1 MASRDDVPAAVA
13 SRLANDEQKI
23 AFGVSLEFDSG
34 TLNLWSGIGDFTG
47 SDSLSY
53 TGAGELLNIENVE
66 EDNELSSTNMTISI
80 SGLSAN
86 IVTYATTEDYQN
98 RPVTIKMFFFNDS
111 GEEVGNHDGEN
122 KSVILFKGR
131 MDTLTVTD
139 GDSFS
144 VVISA
149 ENKLIDLTRPKN
161 LFYTAETQNFL
172 YSGDKGLEF
181 VSKIREQT
189 VNWGSLTSSG
199 GNGGNIGDD
208 IGTPTPQY

>member
-1 MASRDDVPAAVA
+1 MASREDIPPAVA

-47 SDSLSY
+47 SDSLTY
-53 TGAGELLNIENVE
+53 TGAGELLNIENVD
-66 EDNELSSTNMTISI
+66 EDKELSSTNMTIGI
-80 SGLSAN
+80 SGLSEN

-98 RPVTIKMFFFNDS
+98 RPMTIKMFFFHPDTDD
-111 GEEVGNHDGEN
+111 EIGN
-122 KSVILFKGR
+122 VILFKGR
-131 MDTLTVTD
+131 MDTLTVVD

-189 VNWGSLTSSG
+189 VNWGSLASWG
-199 GNGGNIGDD
+199 GSVGIGDD
-208 IGTPTPQY
+208 GGTTTPEY

>member
-1 MASRDDVPAAVA
+1 MASREDIPAAVA

-47 SDSLSY
+47 SDGLTY
-53 TGAGELLNIENVE
+53 TGVGELLNIENVD
-66 EDNELSSTNMTISI
+66 EDKELSSTNMTIGI
-80 SGLSAN
+80 SGLSEN

-98 RPVTIKMFFFNDS
+98 RPMTIKMFFFHPDTDD
-111 GEEVGNHDGEN
+111 EIGN
-122 KSVILFKGR
+122 VILFKGR
-131 MDTLTVTD
+131 MDTLTVND

-189 VNWGSLTSSG
+189 VNWGSLASWG
-199 GNGGNIGDD
+199 GSVGIGDD
-208 IGTPTPQY
+208 GGTTTPEY

>member
-53 TGAGELLNIENVE
+53 TGAGELLDIQNVE

-98 RPVTIKMFFFNDS
+98 RPVTIKMFFFHPDTDD
-111 GEEVGNHDGEN
+111 EVGN
-122 KSVILFKGR
+122 VILFKGR

-181 VSKIREQT
+181 VAKIREQT
-189 VNWGSLTSSG
+189 VNWGSLASWG
-199 GNGGNIGDD
+199 GSVGIGDD
-208 IGTPTPQY
+208 GGTTTPEY

>member
-1 MASRDDVPAAVA
+1 
-13 SRLANDEQKI
+13 
-23 AFGVSLEFDSG
+23 
-34 TLNLWSGIGDFTG
+34 
-47 SDSLSY
+47 
-53 TGAGELLNIENVE
+53 
-66 EDNELSSTNMTISI
+66 
-80 SGLSAN
+80 
-86 IVTYATTEDYQN
+86 
-98 RPVTIKMFFFNDS
+98 MFFFHPDTDD
-111 GEEVGNHDGEN
+111 EVGN
-122 KSVILFKGR
+122 VILFKGR

>member
-1 MASRDDVPAAVA
+1 MASREDIPAAVA

-47 SDSLSY
+47 SDGLTY
-53 TGAGELLNIENVE
+53 TGAGELLNIENVD
-66 EDNELSSTNMTISI
+66 EDKELSSTNMTIGI
-80 SGLSAN
+80 SGLSEN

-98 RPVTIKMFFFNDS
+98 RPMTIKMFFFHPDTDD
-111 GEEVGNHDGEN
+111 EIGN
-122 KSVILFKGR
+122 VILFKGR
-131 MDTLTVTD
+131 MDTLTVND

-189 VNWGSLTSSG
+189 VNWGSLASWG
-199 GNGGNIGDD
+199 GTGGNIGDD
-208 IGTPTPQY
+208 RGTPSPEY

>member
-1 MASRDDVPAAVA
+1 MASREDIPAAVA

-34 TLNLWSGIGDFTG
+34 TLNLWSGIGDFIG
-47 SDSLSY
+47 SDGLTY
-53 TGAGELLNIENVE
+53 TGAGELLNIENVD
-66 EDNELSSTNMTISI
+66 EDKELSSTNMTIGI
-80 SGLSAN
+80 SGLSEN

-98 RPVTIKMFFFNDS
+98 RPMTIKMFFFHPDTDD
-111 GEEVGNHDGEN
+111 EIGN
-122 KSVILFKGR
+122 VILFKGR
-131 MDTLTVTD
+131 MDTLTVVD

-181 VSKIREQT
+181 VAKIREQT
-189 VNWGSLTSSG
+189 VNWGALASWG
-199 GNGGNIGDD
+199 GSVGIGDD
-208 IGTPTPQY
+208 GGTPTPEY

>member
-1 MASRDDVPAAVA
+1 MASREDIPAAVA

-47 SDSLSY
+47 SDGLTY
-53 TGAGELLNIENVE
+53 TGAGELLNIENVD
-66 EDNELSSTNMTISI
+66 EDKELSSTNMTIGI
-80 SGLSAN
+80 SGLSEN

-98 RPVTIKMFFFNDS
+98 RPMTIKMFFFHPDTDD
-111 GEEVGNHDGEN
+111 EIGN
-122 KSVILFKGR
+122 VILFKGR
-131 MDTLTVTD
+131 MDTLTVND

-189 VNWGSLTSSG
+189 VNWGSLASWG
-199 GNGGNIGDD
+199 GSVGIGDD
-208 IGTPTPQY
+208 GGTTTPEY

>member
-53 TGAGELLNIENVE
+53 TGAGELLDIQNVE

-98 RPVTIKMFFFNDS
+98 RPVTIKMFFFHPDTDD
-111 GEEVGNHDGEN
+111 EVGN
-122 KSVILFKGR
+122 VILFKGR

-161 LFYTAETQNFL
+161 LFYTAEPQNFL

>member
-53 TGAGELLNIENVE
+53 TGAGELLDIQNVE

-98 RPVTIKMFFFNDS
+98 RPVTIKMFFFHPDTDD
-111 GEEVGNHDGEN
+111 EVGN
-122 KSVILFKGR
+122 VILFKGR

>member
-1 MASRDDVPAAVA
+1 MASREDIPAAVA

-34 TLNLWSGIGDFTG
+34 TLNLWSGIGNFTG
-47 SDSLSY
+47 SDGLTY
-53 TGAGELLNIENVE
+53 TGAGELLNIENVD
-66 EDNELSSTNMTISI
+66 EDKELSSTNMTIGI
-80 SGLSAN
+80 SGLSEN

-98 RPVTIKMFFFNDS
+98 RPMTIKMFFFHPDTDD
-111 GEEVGNHDGEN
+111 EIGN
-122 KSVILFKGR
+122 VILFKGR
-131 MDTLTVTD
+131 MDTLTVVD

-181 VSKIREQT
+181 VASIQNKAI
-189 VNWGSLTSSG
+189 VWGG
-199 GNGGNIGDD
+199 GNN
-208 IGTPTPQY
+208 

>member
-53 TGAGELLNIENVE
+53 TGAGELLDIQNVE

-98 RPVTIKMFFFNDS
+98 RPLTIKMFFFHPDTDD
-111 GEEVGNHDGEN
+111 EVGN
-122 KSVILFKGR
+122 VILFKGR

>member
-1 MASRDDVPAAVA
+1 MASREDIPPAVA

-53 TGAGELLNIENVE
+53 TGAGELLDIQNVE

-98 RPVTIKMFFFNDS
+98 SPVTIKMFFFHPDTDD
-111 GEEVGNHDGEN
+111 EIGN
-122 KSVILFKGR
+122 VILFKGR

>member
-1 MASRDDVPAAVA
+1 MASRDGVPAAVA

-53 TGAGELLNIENVE
+53 TGAGELLDIQNVE

-98 RPVTIKMFFFNDS
+98 RPVTIKMFFFHPDTDD
-111 GEEVGNHDGEN
+111 EVGN
-122 KSVILFKGR
+122 VILFKGR

>member
-1 MASRDDVPAAVA
+1 MASREDIPAAVA

-34 TLNLWSGIGDFTG
+34 TLNLWSGIGNFTG
-47 SDSLSY
+47 SDGLTY
-53 TGAGELLNIENVE
+53 TGAGELLNIENVD
-66 EDNELSSTNMTISI
+66 EDKELSSTNMTIGI

-98 RPVTIKMFFFNDS
+98 RPVTIKMFFFHPDTDD
-111 GEEVGNHDGEN
+111 EVGN
-122 KSVILFKGR
+122 VILFKGR

>member
-53 TGAGELLNIENVE
+53 TGAGELLDIQSVE
-66 EDNELSSTNMTISI
+66 EDNELSSTNMTITI

-98 RPVTIKMFFFNDS
+98 RPVTIKMFFFHPDTDD
-111 GEEVGNHDGEN
+111 EVGN
-122 KSVILFKGR
+122 VILFKGR

>member
-53 TGAGELLNIENVE
+53 TGAGELLDIQNVE

-98 RPVTIKMFFFNDS
+98 RPMTIKMFFFHPDTDD
-111 GEEVGNHDGEN
+111 EIGN
-122 KSVILFKGR
+122 VILFKGR
-131 MDTLTVTD
+131 MDTLTVVD

-181 VSKIREQT
+181 VGKIREQT

>member
-53 TGAGELLNIENVE
+53 TGAGELLDIQNVE

-98 RPVTIKMFFFNDS
+98 RPVTIKMFFFHPDTDD
-111 GEEVGNHDGEN
+111 EVGN
-122 KSVILFKGR
+122 VILFKGR

-189 VNWGSLTSSG
+189 VNWGSLTSWG

-208 IGTPTPQY
+208 RGTPSPEY

>member
-1 MASRDDVPAAVA
+1 MASREDIPAAVA

-34 TLNLWSGIGDFTG
+34 TLNLWSGIGNFTG
-47 SDSLSY
+47 SDGLTY
-53 TGAGELLNIENVE
+53 TGAGELLNIENVD
-66 EDNELSSTNMTISI
+66 EDKELSSTNMTIGI
-80 SGLSAN
+80 SGLSEN

-98 RPVTIKMFFFNDS
+98 RPMTIKMFFFPPDTDD
-111 GEEVGNHDGEN
+111 EIGN
-122 KSVILFKGR
+122 VILFKGR
-131 MDTLTVTD
+131 MDTLTVVD

-181 VSKIREQT
+181 VAKIREQT
-189 VNWGSLTSSG
+189 VNWGSLASWG
-199 GNGGNIGDD
+199 GSVGIGDD
-208 IGTPTPQY
+208 GGTTTPEY

>member
-1 MASRDDVPAAVA
+1 MASREDIPAAVA

-47 SDSLSY
+47 SDGLTY
-53 TGAGELLNIENVE
+53 TGAGELLNIENVD
-66 EDNELSSTNMTISI
+66 EDKELSSTNMTIGI

-98 RPVTIKMFFFNDS
+98 RPVTIKMFFFHPDTDD
-111 GEEVGNHDGEN
+111 EVGN
-122 KSVILFKGR
+122 VILFKGR

>member
-1 MASRDDVPAAVA
+1 MASREDIPAAVA

-34 TLNLWSGIGDFTG
+34 TLNLWSGIGNFTG
-47 SDSLSY
+47 SDGLTY
-53 TGAGELLNIENVE
+53 TGAGELLNIENVD
-66 EDNELSSTNMTISI
+66 EDKELSSTNMTIGI
-80 SGLSAN
+80 SGLSEN

-98 RPVTIKMFFFNDS
+98 RPMTIKMFFFHPDTDD
-111 GEEVGNHDGEN
+111 EIGN
-122 KSVILFKGR
+122 VILFKGR
-131 MDTLTVTD
+131 MDTLTVVD

-181 VSKIREQT
+181 VAKIREQT
-189 VNWGSLTSSG
+189 VNWGSLASWRGSVG
-199 GNGGNIGDD
+199 IGDD
-208 IGTPTPQY
+208 GGTTTPEY